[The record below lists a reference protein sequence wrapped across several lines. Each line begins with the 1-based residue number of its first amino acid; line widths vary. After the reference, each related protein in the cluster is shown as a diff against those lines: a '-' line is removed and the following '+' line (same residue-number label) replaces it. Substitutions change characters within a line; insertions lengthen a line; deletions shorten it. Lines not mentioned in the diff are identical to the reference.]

1 MRANIAALSASY
13 VENMLSQLS
22 RTRVT
27 NGKALFLD
35 GVDGRTLAARRYRD
49 LFHSFVSDL
58 GGMEVASEAQLQLAR
73 RCATMSCQA
82 EVMEAEFI
90 AGDDTD
96 LEQYLHLVGT
106 LSRALSR
113 LGIERKVLDVTDLSL
128 EEYINGETQGGR

>member
-1 MRANIAALSASY
+1 MRANIAALSAANIETRTSKR
-13 VENMLSQLS
+13 S

-58 GGMEVASEAQLQLAR
+58 GGMDVARAAQLQLAR

-90 AGDDTD
+90 AGDDPD
-96 LEQYLHLVGT
+96 LDRYLHLVGT

-113 LGIERKVLDVTDLSL
+113 LGIERKALDVTSPTL
-128 EEYINGETQGGR
+128 EEYINGENRGE

>member
-1 MRANIAALSASY
+1 MRANIAALSAAYFEHMTSK
-13 VENMLSQLS
+13 LS

-58 GGMEVASEAQLQLAR
+58 GGMDISSEAQRQLAR

-82 EVMEAEFI
+82 ELMEADFI

-96 LEQYLHLVGT
+96 WDQYLHLVGT

>member
-1 MRANIAALSASY
+1 MRANIAALSALCLDDMQSK
-13 VENMLSQLS
+13 LS

-58 GGMEVASEAQLQLAR
+58 GGVEVTSEAQRQLAR

-82 EVMEAEFI
+82 ELMEAEFI

-96 LEQYLHLVGT
+96 WDQYLHLVGT

-113 LGIERKVLDVTDLSL
+113 LGIERKALDVTGPTLD
-128 EEYINGETQGGR
+128 EYINGEYRGE

>member
-1 MRANIAALSASY
+1 MTSK
-13 VENMLSQLS
+13 LS

-58 GGMEVASEAQLQLAR
+58 GGMDITSEAQRQLAR

-82 EVMEAEFI
+82 EVMEAEFV

-96 LEQYLHLVGT
+96 WDQYLHLVGT
-106 LSRALSR
+106 LSRALSH
-113 LGIERKVLDVTDLSL
+113 LGIERKALDVTGPTL
-128 EEYINGETQGGR
+128 EEYINGEYRGE

>member
-1 MRANIAALSASY
+1 MTSK
-13 VENMLSQLS
+13 LS

-58 GGMEVASEAQLQLAR
+58 GGMDISSEAQRQLAR

-96 LEQYLHLVGT
+96 WDQYLHLVGT

-113 LGIERKVLDVTDLSL
+113 LGMERRVLDVTDLTL
-128 EEYINGETQGGR
+128 EDFINGETPKRRRNGARRNRRA

>member
-1 MRANIAALSASY
+1 
-13 VENMLSQLS
+13 MLHKLS

-27 NGKALFLD
+27 NGKALFLE

-96 LEQYLHLVGT
+96 LEQYLRLVGT

-113 LGIERKVLDVTDLSL
+113 LGMERKALDVTDLTL
-128 EEYINGETQGGR
+128 EDFINGETPKRRRNGARRNGKA

>member
-1 MRANIAALSASY
+1 
-13 VENMLSQLS
+13 MLHKLS

-58 GGMEVASEAQLQLAR
+58 GGMDITSEAQRQLAR

-96 LEQYLHLVGT
+96 LEQYLRLVGT

-113 LGIERKVLDVTDLSL
+113 LGMERKALDVTDLTL
-128 EEYINGETQGGR
+128 EELINGETPKRRRNGARRNRRA